1 MAIAAHRQG
10 NGWRVV
16 ACRLLCALAMLVV
29 AGQGV
34 HAQTPALPPQGQAP
48 AVPQAQVFYAPAESL
63 TATVARLGGDPR
75 PQSTEGAYQFLDW
88 LLYGGMG
95 AGGACAWNVNS
106 TPNNQQQACGPQFL
120 PQVVAE
126 HNTGIQRTLLY
137 AVGDIRYY
145 PSLERV
151 DVVATTAG
159 VVHVW
164 EIQRDLLFRVQAQG
178 TENQQY
184 SGFAANLSPTGVF
197 LTTPLKYTQGYG
209 STSLQKYF
217 GAFFTAVGGSITGT
231 AYQNLQDNLGNT
243 INEQFQ
249 NGTVSTANGRIGYY
263 ITPITYTYVEPTYN
277 WQRYEASSLNSEGY
291 RVVGGVGFDRI
302 SLFKGEIYAG
312 YATQWFENPAIDT
325 TSIPVFGGRLSW
337 LPTPLLTFTLTADR
351 AFGTSDFINTTG
363 IGVAQPLIAPTAGLL
378 PGSVTVNTTVSLLG
392 TWDFSRLMAFT
403 ATVSDNH
410 LQYLTSSRQDDLLSF
425 VGGVTFKIWQN
436 LGLTVNYT
444 HQHLYSNFP
453 GAPFSTDF
461 VSLGGS
467 SKF

>member
-1 MAIAAHRQG
+1 MAIAAQRQD
-10 NGWRVV
+10 NGRRDV

-34 HAQTPALPPQGQAP
+34 HAQTPAIPPQGQTP
-48 AVPQAQVFYAPAESL
+48 AVPPAQVFYAPAEAL

-88 LLYGGMG
+88 LIYGGMG
-95 AGGACAWNVNS
+95 AAGACAWNVNS
-106 TPNNQQQACGPQFL
+106 TPNNQQQACGPQFT

-137 AVGDIRYY
+137 GVGDIRYY
-145 PSLERV
+145 PSLDRV

-164 EIQRDLLFRVQAQG
+164 EIQRDLIFRVQAQG

-184 SGFAANLSPTGVF
+184 SGFAANLAPNDAF

-217 GAFFTAVGGSITGT
+217 GAFFTAVGGSIAGT
-231 AYQNLQDNLGNT
+231 AYQDIHDNLGNT
-243 INEQFQ
+243 IDEHFQ
-249 NGTVSTANGRIGYY
+249 NGTVSTTNGRIGYY
-263 ITPITYTYVEPTYN
+263 ITPITYTYVEPSYN
-277 WQRYEASSLNSEGY
+277 WQRYVASSLNSEGY
-291 RVVGGVGFDRI
+291 RFVGGIGFDRI
-302 SLFKGEIYAG
+302 SLFKGEIYGG
-312 YATQWFENPAIDT
+312 YATQWFANPLIATD
-325 TSIPVFGGRLSW
+325 SIPVVGGRLTW
-337 LPTPLLTFTLTADR
+337 LPTPLVTLTLTADR
-351 AFGTSDFINTTG
+351 AFGTSDFINTAG
-363 IGVAQPLIAPTAGLL
+363 IVQPIIAPTTGLL
-378 PGSVTVNTTVSLLG
+378 PGSVTVNTSASLIG
-392 TWDFSRLMAFT
+392 TWDFSRLLTFS

-410 LQYLTSSRQDDLLSF
+410 LQYLTSTRQDDLLSF
-425 VGGVTFKIWQN
+425 VGGVTFKVWQN

-467 SKF
+467 TKF